1 MSLQPSMEQNRARGY
16 GCLAIIVVLLLI
28 QYPMDQIGQLV
39 GIHRDADD
47 TAGLLRWHLWS
58 LAWLTVL
65 PVSLFMVCRL
75 FRNTNAIQNA
85 FPGCDSVDSVLV
97 VPVLVVSYGLI
108 GGVWL
113 TFIGRRGSL
122 LSLLLSVVIAI
133 LIVAYY
139 NKRKKEASRENAD
152 EQNSSGLSDVEQE
165 K

>member
-1 MSLQPSMEQNRARGY
+1 
-16 GCLAIIVVLLLI
+16 
-28 QYPMDQIGQLV
+28 
-39 GIHRDADD
+39 
-47 TAGLLRWHLWS
+47 
-58 LAWLTVL
+58 
-65 PVSLFMVCRL
+65 
-75 FRNTNAIQNA
+75 
-85 FPGCDSVDSVLV
+85 V